1 MRMLFGLIGYASTA
15 TLIAMALGLGYLWHT
30 RMMTNEKMFRM
41 VAMVHDI
48 DLDSISSEQSIGDL
62 EAPPEEI
69 SHDDIALLRELKLRD
84 HEVKMNALVVGTQE
98 FERSFRDVNEGRQRF
113 DAMAEELKDRL
124 DQQKEL
130 ASRENLTAVVS
141 NLEAVKP
148 DKAKDLLLMFLN
160 DPGGERD
167 VIILMKEMQPSKRQA
182 ILQQFDETDLKQ
194 LHKLNQLMLDGF
206 PERQELDSMLERL
219 LDNDSE

>member
-1 MRMLFGLIGYASTA
+1 
-15 TLIAMALGLGYLWHT
+15 MALGLGYLWHT
-30 RMMTNEKMFRM
+30 RMLTNEKVFRM
-41 VAMVHDI
+41 VALVHDI
-48 DLDSISSEQSIGDL
+48 DLDSIAEEETLADFEVPS
-62 EAPPEEI
+62 EEI
-69 SHDDIALLRELKLRD
+69 SLDDIALLRDVKLRD
-84 HEVKMNALVVGTQE
+84 HEVKMNALIVGTQE

-113 DAMAEELKDRL
+113 DTIAQELKDRL
-124 DQQKEL
+124 NQQKQL
-130 ASRENLTAVVS
+130 ASRENLAAVVG

-182 ILQQFDETDLKQ
+182 ILQQFDESDLKQ

-206 PERQELDSMLERL
+206 PERQELDSMLEQL
-219 LDNDSE
+219 LENDSE